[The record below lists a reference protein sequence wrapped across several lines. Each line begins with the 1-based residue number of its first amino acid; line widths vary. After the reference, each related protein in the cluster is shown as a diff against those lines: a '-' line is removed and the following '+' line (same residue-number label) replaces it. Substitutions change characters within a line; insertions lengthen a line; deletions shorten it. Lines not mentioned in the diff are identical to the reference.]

1 MGAGKLAGL
10 TMDDEQIQA
19 LLAAIQPSDAIPIP
33 PGFIAVAVSAAVAAG
48 GEPEALEAWVKARS
62 GWTKRMPA
70 HFMAP
75 DSTELDA
82 LFYVL
87 PGKAL
92 EGGPPPLAP
101 SLPTSDLVAF
111 AATANLAVART
122 FYEKALGLKVTGA
135 SPIAVTFDANGTT
148 LRIVTVPKVIVA
160 PYTAIGW
167 SVTDIAKTVRELTG
181 RGVKFERF
189 EGVDQDELG
198 VWKSPGGAQVAWFK
212 DPDGTTLSLTQF

>member
-1 MGAGKLAGL
+1 
-10 TMDDEQIQA
+10 MDDEQIRA
-19 LLAAIQPSDAIPIP
+19 LLSGIERTDSIPIP
-33 PGFIAVAVSAAVAAG
+33 PGFAALPVRAAIDAG
-48 GEPEALEAWVKARS
+48 GEPKALEAWVKSRN

-70 HFMAP
+70 QFMAP
-75 DSTELDA
+75 ESTELDA

-87 PGKAL
+87 PAKAL
-92 EGGPPPLAP
+92 EGGPPPVAP

-111 AATANLAVART
+111 VATTNLALART

-148 LRIVTVPKVIVA
+148 LRIVAVEKVVLA
-160 PYTAIGW
+160 PYTAVGW
-167 SVTDIAKTVRELTG
+167 SVKDIAQTVRELIG

-189 EGVDQDELG
+189 DGVEHDELG

-212 DPDGTTLSLTQF
+212 DPGGNTLSLTQF

>member
-1 MGAGKLAGL
+1 
-10 TMDDEQIQA
+10 MDDEQIRA
-19 LLAAIQPSDAIPIP
+19 LLAGIEPTDAIPIP
-33 PGFIAVAVSAAVAAG
+33 PGFAAVPVSKAVEG
-48 GEPEALEAWVKARS
+48 GGDPEVLEAWVKARN

-70 HFMAP
+70 QFMAP
-75 DSTELDA
+75 EATELDA

-92 EGGPPPLAP
+92 QGGPPPVPP

-111 AATANLAVART
+111 VATANLAVART
-122 FYEKALGLKVTGA
+122 FYEQALRLKVTGA

-148 LRIVTVPKVIVA
+148 LRIVAVPKVTVV

-167 SVTDIAKTVRELTG
+167 NVADIAATIRELIG

-189 EGVDQDELG
+189 EGVEQDELG

-212 DPDGTTLSLTQF
+212 DPDGNTLSLTQF

>member
-1 MGAGKLAGL
+1 ME
-10 TMDDEQIQA
+10 DEQIRA
-19 LLAAIQPSDAIPIP
+19 LLAGIEPSNAIPIP
-33 PGFIAVAVSAAVAAG
+33 PGFAAVPVSAVVEAG
-48 GEPEALEAWVKARS
+48 GEPAALEAWVKARS

-70 HFMAP
+70 QFMGPEA
-75 DSTELDA
+75 TELDA

-92 EGGPPPLAP
+92 EGGPPPVPP
-101 SLPTSDLVAF
+101 SLRTSDLVAF
-111 AATANLAVART
+111 VATANLAVART

-148 LRIVTVPKVIVA
+148 LRIVAVAKVVVA

-167 SVTDIAKTVRELTG
+167 SVSDIAQTIRELIG
-181 RGVKFERF
+181 RGVKFENF

-198 VWKSPGGAQVAWFK
+198 VWKAPGGAQVAWFK
-212 DPDGTTLSLTQF
+212 DPDGNTLSLTQF